1 MIGSFWNLCRACP
14 SMPVDKLHS
23 EYRSTY
29 RWHEYTGPRQEVVRR
44 PPQSASGG
52 NQNAQAGSEEEA
64 APVSNTNGASISP
77 WEPHLSRKKKHP
89 ELAYRTHEFIMSEGS
104 DDSLDSTVGFDR
116 ARSEERT
123 GRRMRPS
130 RRSKS
135 EGPPTRYGGGSDSVD
150 AFQSEYR
157 LQYSK
162 IMAARQQQQQQ
173 QQQQPQQENA
183 DTFAWPKPPPPKEAP
198 QPPRK
203 SLSMGALRAH
213 APVPVHHAAAPQ
225 KARRFDEHRA
235 AASELE
241 PLVDAQHADVL
252 DAGNEDK
259 ILEETLEKPKKRKEF
274 KTEYKKRFRPFSQY
288 EYVDGGFIKRKH
300 EADLLVPEPVA
311 RDSPVPAP
319 EIGTPSN
326 DPWYN
331 EVIELRKK
339 AGEYKHRGWGTEL
352 VPEHLADIYGKQ
364 VVLWEQVSRRSSL
377 SALSLASA
385 SPRAITKEEKEKE
398 NNKKSSPT
406 KGLARVP
413 GRADRVDGVL
423 RAQVDKGAVDDKR
436 EPRSRKEFLVRHHL
450 ERTTGAEDGS
460 LLVSPTREKLEPAV
474 PRRKEED
481 SSNKSPSKCSPKS
494 SPRSARSQSVGPA
507 ASENRSPK
515 RQPRTPASTSSASA
529 APKVTA
535 PAERRPRPTVGGS
548 EESSP
553 LLKRAVF
560 QSICNQSSA
569 TSLNT
574 SSATRSKSSSVAM
587 RNSSEDK
594 ALGKS
599 AKGAAQSGAKT
610 KKAEPAKKQL
620 TQPKKDDEKTSGG
633 DTCDGGAVAQQ
644 DLPAVHTQKPTPPSA
659 GGSETKEL
667 PPPEELL
674 SPDTNNTV
682 SLIDDEPLVKSP
694 PEPTRVKSPEQII
707 MRSPEPVNWTVPLDT
722 GKTFTVTQNVREA
735 VPQASKAARGELS
748 RPHGESSR
756 HWGAPASS
764 SLDAVFEGPQE
775 IGVADAAPAV
785 VVNGEDSSDHSEAT
799 PPTQK
804 STVAPPAEAA
814 EAPEAAAEPPSVAG
828 TTLKRLDD
836 PDLEPPPAPSTSTS
850 SSGPY
855 TVLEAPEAPA
865 APARPS
871 GYRIL
876 EAPEPLEAPSARSVA
891 SDVLEKAR
899 NRFDKFWGTKDANKL

>member
-1 MIGSFWNLCRACP
+1 MNTILNDVVIWSELHGLKLNPRKTQVLRVGSERIHSRLDLRNLSKVRMMETELP
-14 SMPVDKLHS
+14 YRDEVDVDYVEFDFSDRVKYLGIVFDRYLS
-23 EYRSTY
+23 WEGQWR
-29 RWHEYTGPRQEVVRR
+29 RREIRQERR
-44 PPQSASGG
+44 EKWLSK
-52 NQNAQAGSEEEA
+52 AGDWFFVA
-64 APVSNTNGASISP
+64 
-77 WEPHLSRKKKHP
+77 
-89 ELAYRTHEFIMSEGS
+89 
-104 DDSLDSTVGFDR
+104 
-116 ARSEERT
+116 
-123 GRRMRPS
+123 
-130 RRSKS
+130 
-135 EGPPTRYGGGSDSVD
+135 
-150 AFQSEYR
+150 
-157 LQYSK
+157 
-162 IMAARQQQQQQ
+162 
-173 QQQQPQQENA
+173 
-183 DTFAWPKPPPPKEAP
+183 
-198 QPPRK
+198 
-203 SLSMGALRAH
+203 
-213 APVPVHHAAAPQ
+213 
-225 KARRFDEHRA
+225 A

-288 EYVDGGFIKRKH
+288 EYVDGSFIKRKH

-311 RDSPVPAP
+311 RDSPVPHAP

-423 RAQVDKGAVDDKR
+423 RAQVDKGAAVDDKR

-515 RQPRTPASTSSASA
+515 RQPRTPVSTSSASA
-529 APKVTA
+529 APKATA
-535 PAERRPRPTVGGS
+535 PAERRPRP
-548 EESSP
+548 
-553 LLKRAVF
+553 
-560 QSICNQSSA
+560 

-633 DTCDGGAVAQQ
+633 DTCDGGAVAQQQ

-722 GKTFTVTQNVREA
+722 GKTFTVTQNVRE
-735 VPQASKAARGELS
+735 GELS

-775 IGVADAAPAV
+775 IGVA
-785 VVNGEDSSDHSEAT
+785 
-799 PPTQK
+799 
-804 STVAPPAEAA
+804 
-814 EAPEAAAEPPSVAG
+814 G
-828 TTLKRLDD
+828 T
-836 PDLEPPPAPSTSTS
+836 S
-850 SSGPY
+850 
-855 TVLEAPEAPA
+855 
-865 APARPS
+865 
-871 GYRIL
+871 
-876 EAPEPLEAPSARSVA
+876 
-891 SDVLEKAR
+891 
-899 NRFDKFWGTKDANKL
+899 

>member
-1 MIGSFWNLCRACP
+1 MAL
-14 SMPVDKLHS
+14 L
-23 EYRSTY
+23 
-29 RWHEYTGPRQEVVRR
+29 
-44 PPQSASGG
+44 
-52 NQNAQAGSEEEA
+52 
-64 APVSNTNGASISP
+64 
-77 WEPHLSRKKKHP
+77 
-89 ELAYRTHEFIMSEGS
+89 
-104 DDSLDSTVGFDR
+104 GFL
-116 ARSEERT
+116 SEERT

-162 IMAARQQQQQQ
+162 IMAARQQ

-288 EYVDGGFIKRKH
+288 EYVDGSFIKRKH

-311 RDSPVPAP
+311 RDSPVPHAP

-423 RAQVDKGAVDDKR
+423 RAQVDKGAAVDDKR

-494 SPRSARSQSVGPA
+494 SPRSG
-507 ASENRSPK
+507 
-515 RQPRTPASTSSASA
+515 
-529 APKVTA
+529 
-535 PAERRPRPTVGGS
+535 
-548 EESSP
+548 
-553 LLKRAVF
+553 
-560 QSICNQSSA
+560 IW
-569 TSLNT
+569 LN
-574 SSATRSKSSSVAM
+574 
-587 RNSSEDK
+587 
-594 ALGKS
+594 
-599 AKGAAQSGAKT
+599 
-610 KKAEPAKKQL
+610 
-620 TQPKKDDEKTSGG
+620 
-633 DTCDGGAVAQQ
+633 
-644 DLPAVHTQKPTPPSA
+644 
-659 GGSETKEL
+659 
-667 PPPEELL
+667 
-674 SPDTNNTV
+674 
-682 SLIDDEPLVKSP
+682 
-694 PEPTRVKSPEQII
+694 
-707 MRSPEPVNWTVPLDT
+707 
-722 GKTFTVTQNVREA
+722 
-735 VPQASKAARGELS
+735 
-748 RPHGESSR
+748 
-756 HWGAPASS
+756 
-764 SLDAVFEGPQE
+764 E
-775 IGVADAAPAV
+775 I
-785 VVNGEDSSDHSEAT
+785 N
-799 PPTQK
+799 
-804 STVAPPAEAA
+804 
-814 EAPEAAAEPPSVAG
+814 
-828 TTLKRLDD
+828 
-836 PDLEPPPAPSTSTS
+836 
-850 SSGPY
+850 
-855 TVLEAPEAPA
+855 
-865 APARPS
+865 
-871 GYRIL
+871 
-876 EAPEPLEAPSARSVA
+876 
-891 SDVLEKAR
+891 
-899 NRFDKFWGTKDANKL
+899 

>member
-1 MIGSFWNLCRACP
+1 MNTILNDVVIWSELHGLKLNPRKTQVLRVGSERIHSRLDLRNLSKVRMMETELP
-14 SMPVDKLHS
+14 YRDEVDVDYVEFDFSDRVKYLGIVFDRYLS
-23 EYRSTY
+23 WEGQWR
-29 RWHEYTGPRQEVVRR
+29 RREIRQERR
-44 PPQSASGG
+44 EKWLSK
-52 NQNAQAGSEEEA
+52 AGDWFFVA
-64 APVSNTNGASISP
+64 
-77 WEPHLSRKKKHP
+77 
-89 ELAYRTHEFIMSEGS
+89 
-104 DDSLDSTVGFDR
+104 
-116 ARSEERT
+116 
-123 GRRMRPS
+123 
-130 RRSKS
+130 
-135 EGPPTRYGGGSDSVD
+135 
-150 AFQSEYR
+150 
-157 LQYSK
+157 
-162 IMAARQQQQQQ
+162 
-173 QQQQPQQENA
+173 
-183 DTFAWPKPPPPKEAP
+183 
-198 QPPRK
+198 
-203 SLSMGALRAH
+203 
-213 APVPVHHAAAPQ
+213 
-225 KARRFDEHRA
+225 A

-288 EYVDGGFIKRKH
+288 EYVDGSFIKRKH

-311 RDSPVPAP
+311 RDSPVPHAP

-423 RAQVDKGAVDDKR
+423 RAQVDKGAAVDDKR

-515 RQPRTPASTSSASA
+515 RQPRTPVSTSSASA
-529 APKVTA
+529 APKATA
-535 PAERRPRPTVGGS
+535 PAERRPRP
-548 EESSP
+548 
-553 LLKRAVF
+553 
-560 QSICNQSSA
+560 
-569 TSLNT
+569 
-574 SSATRSKSSSVAM
+574 
-587 RNSSEDK
+587 
-594 ALGKS
+594 
-599 AKGAAQSGAKT
+599 
-610 KKAEPAKKQL
+610 
-620 TQPKKDDEKTSGG
+620 TSGG
-633 DTCDGGAVAQQ
+633 DTCDGGAVAQQQ

-785 VVNGEDSSDHSEAT
+785 VLNGEDSSDHSEAT

-804 STVAPPAEAA
+804 STVAVAVEAA
-814 EAPEAAAEPPSVAG
+814 EQAPEAAAGPPPAAG

-836 PDLEPPPAPSTSTS
+836 PDLEPPPARPLHLRL
-850 SSGPY
+850 PY
-855 TVLEAPEAPA
+855 AVLEAPEAPA